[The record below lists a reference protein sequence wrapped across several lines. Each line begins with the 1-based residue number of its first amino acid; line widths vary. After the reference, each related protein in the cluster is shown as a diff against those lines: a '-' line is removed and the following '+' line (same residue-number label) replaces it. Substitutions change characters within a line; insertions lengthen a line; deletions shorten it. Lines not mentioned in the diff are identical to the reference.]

1 MRLKQLNAIEETL
14 RMTRAQ
20 ASLIAAILALAVLS
34 QPGDAFAQPVAYP
47 PEHVAWRV
55 GPSYF
60 GCSGIPWPG
69 PPFAWPDPKL
79 SSGCYDTRA
88 RVKGAW
94 RQVEVCY

>member
-1 MRLKQLNAIEETL
+1 VRLKQLNAIEETL

-34 QPGDAFAQPVAYP
+34 QPGEAF
-47 PEHVAWRV
+47 
-55 GPSYF
+55 G
-60 GCSGIPWPG
+60 GIPWPG